1 MGRPRRTTAIGLACH
16 VLNCRALGLPRGDER
31 GAAHAA
37 NRLGVAATHRPRGR
51 PRKAKTALAG
61 SNNAS

>member
-1 MGRPRRTTAIGLACH
+1 MARPRRTAVVGLTCH
-16 VLNCRALGLPRGDER
+16 VLNRRALGLPLGDER
-31 GAAHAA
+31 RADRAT
-37 NRLGVAATHRPRGR
+37 NRLALAATHRPRGR